1 MNPDILNNSLE
12 RVLEQYRQSF
22 INKAFVEESLEEDDL
37 MLVFGLTQDIK
48 AENRQYWGRELGM
61 CWQLLVT
68 QLCRQACNN
77 FSGPIRE
84 GKDEIC
90 DLVVSLDAIDT
101 KYRIGSGDSG
111 TLKKFRDYG
120 RKLRVANLRPVLL
133 ILRNDSLPQ
142 ALSACRAGGWTIY
155 AGNNAYQY
163 IYELTEFDLRDWL
176 QQRRNRFA
184 IARQIVDVV
193 PNLDEEFP

>member
-1 MNPDILNNSLE
+1 MNPDRLNNSLE
-12 RVLEQYRQSF
+12 RVLQQYRNSF
-22 INKAFVEESLEEDDL
+22 ANKAFVEESSEEDDL

-48 AENRQYWGRELGM
+48 VENRQYWGRELGM
-61 CWQLLVT
+61 CWQRLVT
-68 QLCRQACNN
+68 ELCRQGCDN

-90 DLVVSLDAIDT
+90 DLVVGQDAIDT

-111 TLKKFRDYG
+111 TLKKFRGYG
-120 RKLRVANLRPVLL
+120 RKLKVANFRPVLL

-142 ALSACRAGGWTIY
+142 ALLACLTGGWTIY

-163 IYELTEFDLRDWL
+163 IYDLTQFDLHDWL
-176 QQRRNRFA
+176 QQRRNCFA
-184 IARQIVDVV
+184 VARQLVDVV
-193 PNLDEEFP
+193 PNLDEEFS